1 MGLKLPIMHG
11 IWDVH
16 RFWVKLVNGSGIPV
30 NFAKIVS
37 AGSFSE
43 ELYFNLNG
51 DLPFSLLFPNSITL
65 RLPRLENLFCHM
77 YFPPLINHEWV
88 FYLR

>member
-16 RFWVKLVNGSGIPV
+16 RCWVKLVTGSGIPV

-51 DLPFSLLFPNSITL
+51 DLLFSLLFPNSITL
-65 RLPRLENLFCHM
+65 RLPRLENCFLS
-77 YFPPLINHEWV
+77 YV
-88 FYLR
+88 FSAFN

>member
-1 MGLKLPIMHG
+1 MELKLPIMHG
-11 IWDVH
+11 IWDVQ
-16 RFWVKLVNGSGIPV
+16 RCWVKLVTGLGIPV

-65 RLPRLENLFCHM
+65 RLPRLEN
-77 YFPPLINHEWV
+77 YFLSYV
-88 FYLR
+88 FSAFN

>member
-1 MGLKLPIMHG
+1 MGLKLPIVHG

-51 DLPFSLLFPNSITL
+51 DLLFSLLFPNSITL
-65 RLPRLENLFCHM
+65 RLPRLENCFLS
-77 YFPPLINHEWV
+77 YV
-88 FYLR
+88 FSAFN

>member
-1 MGLKLPIMHG
+1 MHG

-16 RFWVKLVNGSGIPV
+16 RCWVKLVTGSGIPV

-51 DLPFSLLFPNSITL
+51 DLLFSLLFPNSITL
-65 RLPRLENLFCHM
+65 RLPRLENCFLS
-77 YFPPLINHEWV
+77 YV
-88 FYLR
+88 FSAFN